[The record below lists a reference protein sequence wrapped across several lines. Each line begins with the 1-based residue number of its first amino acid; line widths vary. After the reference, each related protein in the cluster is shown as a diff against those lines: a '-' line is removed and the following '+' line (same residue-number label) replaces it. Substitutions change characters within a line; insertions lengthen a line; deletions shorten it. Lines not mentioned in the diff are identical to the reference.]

1 MTEEDIDVGAGGDAG
16 RHASHPPRTSHPLR
30 IDVAKWGSPDRQ
42 QHPTHPLF
50 LVLHSYGADETEFDE
65 AMGLIA
71 PHNDYVAL
79 RAPIALPVTA
89 DEGDAVGSGAAGRN
103 PASECGAAPVADG
116 ANPAAE
122 HDTAAGDGVDGA
134 AASDRPGT
142 VAQRLDHPGN
152 VLAEGMVVPDAGTGT
167 GASTGTGTG
176 APAQTPAPEGYGWFA
191 TMMPVGAELAADAT
205 AAALAVDEWV
215 RVNVPDERPVV
226 PIGFSQGAAVA
237 LHLLRVHP
245 ERYRAAVSLSGFHS
259 SEEAP
264 ADARLAA
271 CDVAVFHGYGRNDKV
286 VPRFELIATA
296 AWLDEHTYLTT
307 KSYPG
312 LGHALN
318 LSEITDLCNWL
329 TAHDI
334 ITGVM

>member
-1 MTEEDIDVGAGGDAG
+1 MHIVTGMTNEDIAGG
-16 RHASHPPRTSHPLR
+16 RSRTPLH
-30 IDVAKWGSPDRQ
+30 IDVASWGAPDRQ
-42 QHPTHPLF
+42 SHPTHPLF
-50 LVLHSYGADETEFDE
+50 LTLHSYGADEHEFDE
-65 AMGLIA
+65 AMGIIA

-79 RAPIALPVTA
+79 RAPIALPSDGGA
-89 DEGDAVGSGAAGRN
+89 IGAGAGESAGEGAGAGEGAADAARAHHADAPSN
-103 PASECGAAPVADG
+103 P
-116 ANPAAE
+116 
-122 HDTAAGDGVDGA
+122 
-134 AASDRPGT
+134 
-142 VAQRLDHPGN
+142 DHPGN
-152 VLAEGMVVPDAGTGT
+152 VIAEGMVVPDV
-167 GASTGTGTG
+167 
-176 APAQTPAPEGYGWFA
+176 APSGESDAPEGYGWFA
-191 TMMPVGAELAADAT
+191 TMMPEGDELDQAALD
-205 AAALAVDEWV
+205 AALAVDDWV
-215 RVNVPDERPVV
+215 AENVPAERPVV

-245 ERYRAAVSLSGFHS
+245 ERYRAAVSLSGFHAPGD
-259 SEEAP
+259 AP
-264 ADARLAA
+264 ADDRLAA
-271 CDVAVFHGYGRNDKV
+271 CDVAVFHGYGRKDTV

>member
-1 MTEEDIDVGAGGDAG
+1 MTNEDIAAAASRAG
-16 RHASHPPRTSHPLR
+16 RGRLH
-30 IDVAKWGSPDRQ
+30 IDVARWGATDRQ
-42 QHPTHPLF
+42 PHPTHPL
-50 LVLHSYGADETEFDE
+50 LLTLHSYGADEGEFDE

-79 RAPIALPVTA
+79 RAPIALP
-89 DEGDAVGSGAAGRN
+89 S
-103 PASECGAAPVADG
+103 
-116 ANPAAE
+116 
-122 HDTAAGDGVDGA
+122 
-134 AASDRPGT
+134 
-142 VAQRLDHPGN
+142 Q
-152 VLAEGMVVPDAGTGT
+152 
-167 GASTGTGTG
+167 
-176 APAQTPAPEGYGWFA
+176 GYGWFPE
-191 TMMPVGAELAADAT
+191 MMPVGARLAADAL
-205 AAALAVDEWV
+205 AAAQAVDEWV
-215 RVNVPDERPVV
+215 MANVPDERPVV

-259 SEEAP
+259 SEDAP
-264 ADARLAA
+264 ADERLAA

-318 LSEITDLCNWL
+318 LSEITDLRNWL